1 MMDFDKYKGLE
12 FSSPG
17 EIRNVQELLF
27 KKHINYIVENSPYYR
42 RTLSGLDTEN
52 ITLDE
57 LSALPLTDK
66 SAFEKFNE
74 ELLSV
79 PMTEIRDIV
88 LSSGTTGKPT
98 RIMYTE
104 NDLNRLAYNEE
115 ISFAGC
121 GLSQEDIVLLTCT
134 MDRCFV
140 AGLAYFLGIRALG
153 AAAIRNG
160 LSSVASHLEIIQRI
174 NPTAIIGVP
183 SFLHKLG
190 QFLKIQ
196 GVDPAK
202 TAVNKLICIGEP
214 IRDRNLSL
222 SKMGQ
227 YLEEEWG
234 AKVYSTYA
242 SSETITTFCECTAQ
256 KGGHLHPE
264 LAIVEIADDEGRSLS
279 PGEEGEVV
287 VTTLSVEGMPLLRFR
302 TGDVSFLADGPC
314 ECGRYSPRLGPIL
327 GRKKQ
332 MIKYRGTTLYPQA
345 VYAVLDEI
353 PEVSEYYVAVRSD
366 FDLSDIM
373 SVHVSFKNGSCS
385 PAGIIDRLQARLR
398 VSPEVVIST
407 EEEIR
412 KQMLTGQSRKINRF
426 IDRRNN

>member
-1 MMDFDKYKGLE
+1 MMDFSKYKGLE
-12 FSSPG
+12 FSTPA
-17 EIRNVQELLF
+17 EIREVQEMLF
-27 KKHINYIVENSPYYR
+27 KKHISYIMKNSPYYR
-42 RTLSGLDTEN
+42 RTLNGLYAEKT
-52 ITLDE
+52 TLDD
-57 LSALPLTDK
+57 LSSLPFTDK
-66 SAFEKFNE
+66 SAFEKYNE
-74 ELLSV
+74 ELLAV
-79 PMTEIRDIV
+79 PMSEIRDIV

-104 NDLNRLAYNEE
+104 NDLKRLAYNEE

-121 GLSQEDIVLLTCT
+121 GLVPEDIVLLTCT

-160 LSSVASHLEIIQRI
+160 LSSFASHLEIIQRMD
-174 NPTAIIGVP
+174 PTAIVGVP

-190 QFLKIQ
+190 QFLKVQ
-196 GVDPAK
+196 GMNPAK

-214 IRDRNLSL
+214 IRDRNLSML
-222 SKMGQ
+222 KIGQ

-264 LAIVEIADDEGRSLS
+264 LAIVEIADDEGRTL
-279 PGEEGEVV
+279 PQGEAGEVV

-314 ECGRYSPRLGPIL
+314 ECGRCSPRLGPIL

-345 VYAVLDEI
+345 VYAVLDEM
-353 PEVSEYYVAVRSD
+353 PEVSEYYVTVRSD
-366 FDLSDIM
+366 FDLSDIL
-373 SVHVSFKNGSCS
+373 SVHVAVTNGSCS
-385 PAGIIDRLQARLR
+385 SAGIIDRLQARLR
-398 VSPEVVIST
+398 VRPEVVIST

>member
-1 MMDFDKYKGLE
+1 
-12 FSSPG
+12 
-17 EIRNVQELLF
+17 
-27 KKHINYIVENSPYYR
+27 
-42 RTLSGLDTEN
+42 
-52 ITLDE
+52 
-57 LSALPLTDK
+57 
-66 SAFEKFNE
+66 
-74 ELLSV
+74 
-79 PMTEIRDIV
+79 
-88 LSSGTTGKPT
+88 
-98 RIMYTE
+98 
-104 NDLNRLAYNEE
+104 NEE

-121 GLSQEDIVLLTCT
+121 GLGPEDIVLLTCT

-160 LSSVASHLEIIQRI
+160 LSSYASHLEIIQRM
-174 NPTAIIGVP
+174 NPTAIVGVP

-190 QFLKIQ
+190 QFMKVHGIA
-196 GVDPAK
+196 PEK
-202 TAVNKLICIGEP
+202 TAVRKLICIGEP
-214 IRDRNLSL
+214 IRDINLSL
-222 SKMGQ
+222 LKMGQ

-264 LAIVEIADDEGRSLS
+264 LAIVEIVDDEGTTLP
-279 PGEEGEVV
+279 PGEAGEVV
-287 VTTLSVEGMPLLRFR
+287 VTPLSVEGMPLLRFR
-302 TGDVSFLADGPC
+302 TGDISFLADGPC
-314 ECGRYSPRLGPIL
+314 ECGRYSPRLGPIM

-353 PEVSEYYVAVRSD
+353 PEVGEYFVAVRSD
-366 FDLSDIM
+366 FDLSDIL
-373 SVHVSFKNGSCS
+373 SVHVSVTNDSCS
-385 PAGIIDRLQARLR
+385 PAGIVDRLQARLR
-398 VSPEVVIST
+398 VRPEIVIST